1 MTANIEITTQLPQ
14 TISTRNKQ
22 NTLTFNNIGNKGNVG
37 SFRPFRPSQEY
48 VDASQFAQRP
58 PEVRPV
64 LDLTKNV
71 IGKPVGSGNA
81 TGKSPNP
88 VQVPAP
94 GPIVVQYA
102 NSVQRPGSG
111 AQRLTLPPPQPIRT
125 YPVIVPGPVSNFL
138 IPG

>member
-1 MTANIEITTQLPQ
+1 M
-14 TISTRNKQ
+14 
-22 NTLTFNNIGNKGNVG
+22 G

-48 VDASQFAQRP
+48 VDASQLAQRP
-58 PEVRPV
+58 PEVSPV
-64 LDLTKNV
+64 LDLRKNV
-71 IGKPVGSGNA
+71 LGKPVGIGNA
-81 TGKSPNP
+81 TGKSPKP
-88 VQVPAP
+88 VQVPAQ

-111 AQRLTLPPPQPIRT
+111 AQRLTLPPPLPIRT